1 MSKQIKNQ
9 ELKSNELIMDEW
21 EQLECKETIKVKS
34 YKNKNNYNCKVPIQE
49 HHIDQGEIEDEKLHE
64 WLVQDDFVKPYY
76 DVDKGFETKEEMETQ
91 FKIILKNWIDRLTQT
106 FNCEEKDLGISTC
119 NRKKTKVAKKHQKKK
134 KENGDIDEGKYYF
147 VSIHIIVNTH
157 YIKQGNL
164 EQFNI
169 QNGFDKI
176 AGYDKSV
183 YSNGQN
189 FRMIYQ
195 SKPEKDSKCFTPYN
209 NTEDEDCGKH
219 FIQFDCCPHSF
230 NNEDM
235 TMQIPCLINDS
246 PPVSPPAK
254 PKKNKKNK
262 KAIKT
267 NEDIDEVFVA
277 GLNQNNINELKKLL
291 DGIKNR
297 YEYDSWWKIGSAI
310 FTETQGSQEGKQL
323 WIDWSSSDDNEGWNE
338 LEHMTRLNNH
348 WFQFNKNSHKQ
359 DFTIGTLRKWFNEE
373 CDNEDIDT
381 DNIYK
386 YIFFNHPEEPLLYLE
401 IDGKYKW
408 QGKPNKDGLVK
419 YINKELIFIRET
431 GETIIIDKNNWY
443 LKRKQQLLELFA
455 PKTFTDPISEKPLN
469 PATLWFNHKDRRSVL
484 KIGFDPKENP
494 NNDIFNIWTGM
505 RIKKDVAET
514 FDENDCQLI
523 LDHIKNRWCAGN
535 DEEYEYVLNW
545 FAHLIQKP
553 WVKMGVVLCLRSKQ
567 GAGKGIILNILRQII
582 GDNHYFQCNN
592 LDQLTGNFNGIGEGK
607 ILTNLDEAFWGKD
620 KKKEGMLKNLITE
633 ETKLVNKKNKENY
646 IVEDFCNYLVSTNND
661 CFIPASENERRFY
674 ALEVSDE
681 LAGIQTVEKKKLIDE
696 LLNCPA
702 EAFAKVLYNR
712 DISSFNPRI
721 FNKTRLLQ
729 EQIEHSWCSV
739 RKWWFQVLND
749 NGFNSKILENGFCE
763 FGDEPLS
770 AKLIDMETGQ
780 HESVWG
786 VKKIKY
792 KRDKNKR
799 IMKGE
804 DGYAIIEKK
813 IYLLEKDFVYKN
825 YEENCCGYKLDNRH
839 FWESFKKYCLGDL
852 MEEKRYSCGGIQKR
866 CLDTKDI
873 EIYQKRFNELQ
884 LYEYEYGCESID
896 DEDWD

>member
-9 ELKSNELIMDEW
+9 ELKSNELIMEEW
-21 EQLECKETIKVKS
+21 DNHECKETIKVKS
-34 YKNKNNYNCKVPIQE
+34 YKNKDNYNCKVPIQE
-49 HHIDQGEIEDEKLHE
+49 YEIDQGEIDDEKLHE
-64 WLVQDDFVKPYY
+64 WLVHDDFVKPYY

-91 FKIILKNWIDRLTQT
+91 FKIILKNWIDHLTQT

-119 NRKKTKVAKKHQKKK
+119 NRKKIKVAKRDKGKH
-134 KENGDIDEGKYYF
+134 YF

-157 YIKQGNL
+157 YIKLANL

-176 AGYDKSV
+176 DGYDKSV

-195 SKPEKDSKCFTPYN
+195 SKPEKDSECFKPYN
-209 NTEDEDCGKH
+209 NTEDEYSAKH
-219 FIQFDCCPHSF
+219 FIQIDCFDHTFYNVKPK
-230 NNEDM
+230 
-235 TMQIPCLINDS
+235 PCLFNES

-254 PKKNKKNK
+254 PKKNKKT
-262 KAIKT
+262 IQT

-291 DGIKNR
+291 DGIKTK
-297 YEYDSWWKIGSAI
+297 YEYDDWWKVGSIIGK
-310 FTETQGSQEGKQL
+310 ETNYSQEGINLFKQWSSKDEDNYNEKYCVTMWKHWEKNKDKQL
-323 WIDWSSSDDNEGWNE
+323 
-338 LEHMTRLNNH
+338 L
-348 WFQFNKNSHKQ
+348 
-359 DFTIGTLRKWFNEE
+359 TIGTLRKWFNEE
-373 CDNEDIDT
+373 CDDEDIDT

-386 YIFFNHPEEPLLYLE
+386 YIYFNHPEEPLLYLE

-455 PKTFTDPISEKPLN
+455 PETFTDPISEKPLN

-523 LDHIKNRWCAGN
+523 LDHIKNRWCSGN

-545 FAHLIQKP
+545 LAHLIQKP

-567 GAGKGIILNILRQII
+567 GAGKGIILNIMRQII

-696 LLNCPA
+696 LLKCPA

-712 DISSFNPRI
+712 DISTFNPRI

-804 DGYAIIEKK
+804 DGNAIIEKK
-813 IYLLEKDFVYKN
+813 IYLLEKDFIYKN

-852 MEEKRYSCGGIQKR
+852 MEEKRYSCGGMQKR